1 MKLEESPHGRG
12 EGRLSSTVPWERKG
26 KTLLIDLITPYFKNN
41 SIVFSL
47 YLNMTKTQIQTE
59 IQKVLD
65 SVPETILQDVL
76 DFLKALQD
84 QPAEKVRL
92 TNNLRQILSEDKE
105 LLEKLAQ

>member
-1 MKLEESPHGRG
+1 
-12 EGRLSSTVPWERKG
+12 
-26 KTLLIDLITPYFKNN
+26 
-41 SIVFSL
+41 
-47 YLNMTKTQIQTE
+47 MTKTQIQTE

-76 DFLKALQD
+76 DFLKVLQD
-84 QPAEKVRL
+84 QPADKVRL

>member
-1 MKLEESPHGRG
+1 MKNLLLFLFLAASTSIFAQFSVGHRTITFNDPTRTGGFGSGGGAGR
-12 EGRLSSTVPWERKG
+12 
-26 KTLLIDLITPYFKNN
+26 
-41 SIVFSL
+41 
-47 YLNMTKTQIQTE
+47 QIQTE

-84 QPAEKVRL
+84 QPEYKVRMA
-92 TNNLRQILSEDKE
+92 NNLRQILSEDKE